1 MSENKEYKE
10 IDVASLDSELAA
22 ARTLEEGKGDKF
34 IMMASVVAF
43 LMTSF
48 HIYTGFFGLFDYSV
62 QRGVHLGFALT
73 LILLTQP
80 LYKHVFKDKF
90 AGSKAF
96 RAACR
101 TFDMILVVLTWV
113 SVWMA
118 QDEVHHL
125 TERLSKT
132 TWMATFAGAC
142 LVIIVLECA
151 RRTLGY
157 IMPILSLLFIA
168 YALAG
173 PNLPMAIA
181 HRGYSLER
189 ICKFLAT
196 DLDGLFGTTMSVSAT
211 VIFMFV
217 MFGAFLEAS
226 GCSDFINDIAI
237 SLTGKIKSGPA
248 LSAVVASGLMGSING
263 SAVANVVGTG
273 TFTIPLMKSRG
284 YKPQFAGGVE
294 AVASTGGQILPPVMG
309 SGAFLMVA
317 FTEQKYIAIVIAAV
331 IPALLYYWGCAVA
344 VMSQT
349 EIAHVT
355 LMDPKDIPKSREVMK
370 DGWIYL
376 LIIAVLLYCL
386 LVAQYSPLYSALWAT
401 CAVPVVMLF
410 DKKKRFTLK
419 TIPSAMVKSGFSAM
433 SIVIGCACAG
443 IVVGMV
449 SITGIG
455 VIFGDMMIQAAHNML
470 FPSLLF
476 TAITCIVLGMGLPTT
491 AAYVIAASILAPSLI
506 KLGLAPLTAHL
517 FVFYFACLSAIT
529 PPVALAAYA
538 GAGIAKTNPMT
549 TAVEACKLGFAG
561 FMVPFAFC
569 YNPAMM
575 MQGSVGEIISVA
587 ISAII
592 GVAIMSAGFQG
603 WLLWKLNWLERI
615 VFIAGGLLMFIP
627 GTLTVEGDWSNAAFF
642 LAAKAL
648 GSRVEVTN
656 LSPDSPQGDRA
667 VFDLLPALENSPVIS
682 AADIPDLVPILAVT
696 AACKNG
702 AVFTDIR
709 RLRLKESDRV
719 ASVIAMVEA
728 LGGKAQASED
738 TLTVY
743 GTGLVGGTVD
753 AMNDH
758 RIAMSAA
765 IAATACKAPVA
776 ILGAECVGK
785 SYPKFF
791 EEYARLGGNYEQ
803 YLR

>member
-1 MSENKEYKE
+1 MAKKEPKE
-10 IDVASLDSELAA
+10 IDVTSLDSELAA
-22 ARTLEEGKGDKF
+22 AKAVEEGRSDKF
-34 IMMASVVAF
+34 IRLAFFVAI

-48 HIYTGFFGLFDYSV
+48 HIFTGLNGLGDYV
-62 QRGVHLGFALT
+62 TQRGIHLSFALT
-73 LILLTQP
+73 LVLLTQP
-80 LYKHVFKDKF
+80 LHKHICKDKY
-90 AGSKAF
+90 AGIKPF
-96 RAACR
+96 RILCR
-101 TFDMILVVLTWV
+101 CVDLLLIALTWI
-113 SVWMA
+113 SWWMA

-125 TERLSKT
+125 AERLSQT

-142 LVIIVLECA
+142 LAVITLECA
-151 RRTLGY
+151 RRVLGY
-157 IMPILSLLFIA
+157 IMPVLALIFVA

-173 PNLPMAIA
+173 PHLPLAIA
-181 HRGYSLER
+181 HRGYSLQR

-226 GCSDFINDIAI
+226 GCSDFINEIAI

-284 YKPQFAGGVE
+284 YKPAFAGGVE

-317 FTEQKYIAIVIAAV
+317 FTETKYINIVIAAV

-344 VMSQT
+344 VVSQS
-349 EIAHVT
+349 ELADIQ
-355 LMDPKDIPKSREVMK
+355 LMDPKEIPKAKNVLKS
-370 DGWIYL
+370 GWIYL
-376 LIIAVLLYCL
+376 VIIGVLLYCL

-401 CAVPVVMLF
+401 FSVPVVMLF

-419 TIPSAMVKSGFSAM
+419 SIIPAMAKSAFSSM

-449 SITGIG
+449 SLTGIG
-455 VIFGDMMIQAAHNML
+455 VIFGDMMIQAAHSML

-476 TAITCIVLGMGLPTT
+476 TALTCIILGMGLPTT

-506 KLGLAPLTAHL
+506 KLGLTPLTSHL

-538 GAGIAKTNPMT
+538 GAGIAKCSPMT

-575 MQGSVGEIISVA
+575 MQGNVAEILSVF
-587 ISAII
+587 ISAFI
-592 GVAIMSAGFQG
+592 GVSIMSAGFQG
-603 WLLWKLNWLERI
+603 WLLWKLHLLERI
-615 VFIAGGLLMFIP
+615 IFICAGLLMFIP
-627 GTLTVEGDWSNAAFF
+627 GTLT
-642 LAAKAL
+642 
-648 GSRVEVTN
+648 
-656 LSPDSPQGDRA
+656 
-667 VFDLLPALENSPVIS
+667 
-682 AADIPDLVPILAVT
+682 DI
-696 AACKNG
+696 
-702 AVFTDIR
+702 
-709 RLRLKESDRV
+709 
-719 ASVIAMVEA
+719 
-728 LGGKAQASED
+728 
-738 TLTVY
+738 
-743 GTGLVGGTVD
+743 TGL
-753 AMNDH
+753 
-758 RIAMSAA
+758 A
-765 IAATACKAPVA
+765 IAIVLIAINMKKWKKVRTA
-776 ILGAECVGK
+776 
-785 SYPKFF
+785 S
-791 EEYARLGGNYEQ
+791 
-803 YLR
+803 

>member
-1 MSENKEYKE
+1 MTDAEKKVLDEEVVVESV
-10 IDVASLDSELAA
+10 DVEVGTMEDVDAIMKKFDRESNTRVWEGTPKKILRYVLAAFMLFMVYMNLWATWSGQIRRCLFVGFVILFTFFIYPVKKGNVKPNSMPWYDILLAVAGCIPYFYYVANFKRIVAMGIAIGQTEVILGIIGTLVLAECCRRAVGLPILIVAGCFVLYAFIGRGMSLD
-22 ARTLEEGKGDKF
+22 
-34 IMMASVVAF
+34 
-43 LMTSF
+43 
-48 HIYTGFFGLFDYSV
+48 
-62 QRGVHLGFALT
+62 
-73 LILLTQP
+73 
-80 LYKHVFKDKF
+80 
-90 AGSKAF
+90 
-96 RAACR
+96 
-101 TFDMILVVLTWV
+101 LVVYNIFYTTNGIIGTPI
-113 SVWMA
+113 SVCS
-118 QDEVHHL
+118 
-125 TERLSKT
+125 T
-132 TWMATFAGAC
+132 
-142 LVIIVLECA
+142 
-151 RRTLGY
+151 Y
-157 IMPILSLLFIA
+157 IALFLL
-168 YALAG
+168 
-173 PNLPMAIA
+173 
-181 HRGYSLER
+181 
-189 ICKFLAT
+189 
-196 DLDGLFGTTMSVSAT
+196 
-211 VIFMFV
+211 
-217 MFGAFLEAS
+217 FGAFLEAS

-455 VIFGDMMIQAAHNML
+455 VIFGDMMIQAAHGLL

-627 GTLTVEGDWSNAAFF
+627 GTLT
-642 LAAKAL
+642 
-648 GSRVEVTN
+648 
-656 LSPDSPQGDRA
+656 
-667 VFDLLPALENSPVIS
+667 
-682 AADIPDLVPILAVT
+682 DI
-696 AACKNG
+696 
-702 AVFTDIR
+702 
-709 RLRLKESDRV
+709 
-719 ASVIAMVEA
+719 
-728 LGGKAQASED
+728 
-738 TLTVY
+738 
-743 GTGLVGGTVD
+743 TGLV
-753 AMNDH
+753 
-758 RIAMSAA
+758 
-765 IAATACKAPVA
+765 IAAALLLVNVKKWEK
-776 ILGAECVGK
+776 G
-785 SYPKFF
+785 PKFIMDKHK
-791 EEYARLGGNYEQ
+791 AKQEQ
-803 YLR
+803 K

>member
-1 MSENKEYKE
+1 MSDNREYKE
-10 IDVASLDSELAA
+10 IDIAALDSELAA
-22 ARTLEEGKGDKF
+22 AKTLEEGKGDLF
-34 IMMASVVAF
+34 IKIASVFAF
-43 LMTSF
+43 LMTLF
-48 HIYTGFFGLFDYSV
+48 HIYTGFNGLFDYPV
-62 QRGVHLGFALT
+62 QRGVHLAFALT

-80 LYKHVFKDKF
+80 LYKHVFKDRF
-90 AGSKAF
+90 AGSKVF
-96 RAACR
+96 RVVCR
-101 TFDMILVVLTWV
+101 SLDIILVILVWV

-157 IMPILSLLFIA
+157 IMPVLALIFIS
-168 YALAG
+168 YASAG
-173 PNLPMAIA
+173 PHLPLAIA

-217 MFGAFLEAS
+217 MFGSFLEAS

-237 SLTGKIKSGPA
+237 SLTGRIKSGPA
-248 LSAVVASGLMGSING
+248 LSAVVASGLMGTING

-317 FTEQKYIAIVIAAV
+317 FTEVKYINIVIAAV

-344 VMSQT
+344 VISQSELT
-349 EIAHVT
+349 TVT
-355 LMDPKDIPKSREVMK
+355 LMDPKDIPRSREVMR

-386 LVAQYSPLYSALWAT
+386 LIAQYSPLYSALWAT
-401 CAVPVVMLF
+401 CAVPIVMFF

-419 TIPSAMVKSGFSAM
+419 SIPRAMVKSGFSAM

-455 VIFGDMMIQAAHNML
+455 VIFGDMMIQAAHSLL

-476 TAITCIVLGMGLPTT
+476 TAITCVVLGMGLPTT

-506 KLGLAPLTAHL
+506 KLGLTSLTAHL

-575 MQGSVGEIISVA
+575 MQGNIGEILTVSV
-587 ISAII
+587 SAVI

-603 WLLWKLNWLERI
+603 WLLWRLRWLERI
-615 VFIAGGLLMFIP
+615 AFIAGGLLMFIP
-627 GTLTVEGDWSNAAFF
+627 G
-642 LAAKAL
+642 
-648 GSRVEVTN
+648 
-656 LSPDSPQGDRA
+656 
-667 VFDLLPALENSPVIS
+667 
-682 AADIPDLVPILAVT
+682 AVT
-696 AACKNG
+696 DVIG
-702 AVFTDIR
+702 
-709 RLRLKESDRV
+709 L
-719 ASVIAMVEA
+719 VIAVA
-728 LGGKAQASED
+728 LLLINVRRWEKGPRFIIDK
-738 TLTVY
+738 
-743 GTGLVGGTVD
+743 
-753 AMNDH
+753 H
-758 RIAMSAA
+758 RA
-765 IAATACKAPVA
+765 KQ
-776 ILGAECVGK
+776 GQK
-785 SYPKFF
+785 
-791 EEYARLGGNYEQ
+791 
-803 YLR
+803 

>member
-1 MSENKEYKE
+1 MSDKKEIKE

-157 IMPILSLLFIA
+157 IMPVLALIFIA

-455 VIFGDMMIQAAHNML
+455 VIFGDMMIQAAH
-470 FPSLLF
+470 SLLF
-476 TAITCIVLGMGLPTT
+476 PVQAEYYALAGLELIQQTMQSVREALNPSLSLLGVLLTFYDKRKSLNRDVAEGLRESLGDMLFSTCIRDN
-491 AAYVIAASILAPSLI
+491 
-506 KLGLAPLTAHL
+506 
-517 FVFYFACLSAIT
+517 
-529 PPVALAAYA
+529 VALA
-538 GAGIAKTNPMT
+538 
-549 TAVEACKLGFAG
+549 EA
-561 FMVPFAFC
+561 P
-569 YNPAMM
+569 
-575 MQGSVGEIISVA
+575 
-587 ISAII
+587 
-592 GVAIMSAGFQG
+592 
-603 WLLWKLNWLERI
+603 
-615 VFIAGGLLMFIP
+615 
-627 GTLTVEGDWSNAAFF
+627 SN
-642 LAAKAL
+642 
-648 GSRVEVTN
+648 
-656 LSPDSPQGDRA
+656 
-667 VFDLLPALENSPVIS
+667 
-682 AADIPDLVPILAVT
+682 
-696 AACKNG
+696 
-702 AVFTDIR
+702 
-709 RLRLKESDRV
+709 
-719 ASVIAMVEA
+719 
-728 LGGKAQASED
+728 
-738 TLTVY
+738 
-743 GTGLVGGTVD
+743 
-753 AMNDH
+753 
-758 RIAMSAA
+758 
-765 IAATACKAPVA
+765 
-776 ILGAECVGK
+776 GK
-785 SYPKFF
+785 SIF
-791 EEYARLGGNYEQ
+791 EYRAKSFGAQDYGALANEFLTRT
-803 YLR
+803 RKI